1 MRTRRREDEDEDE
14 DPSVS
19 TSGEENDGS
28 DEDDGADDDG
38 EDEEEEEDS
47 ASESEGFDDDEFVVD
62 EDDDGA
68 EDADDD
74 DDDDDDDD
82 SVEDGEDDDE
92 ESDEETLARP
102 VSSHVMG
109 MSRAFQTLVGNKESS
124 TAAAAEMLPKSKK
137 QRQDEAEAKA
147 EEKERRRIKRAK
159 VELKFR
165 GHVVPQPRGRD
176 LESDTLERRLH
187 HTATKGVVRLF
198 NAVGKAQRDAEKAK
212 TMRRKDALISKTKFL
227 EELRGDKAKTKKDEK
242 TEADSGATKASFLQ
256 DDFMLGRGKLKDW
269 EKETIAAPQEV
280 EYDDD
285 DEDVF

>member
-1 MRTRRREDEDEDE
+1 M
-14 DPSVS
+14 
-19 TSGEENDGS
+19 
-28 DEDDGADDDG
+28 
-38 EDEEEEEDS
+38 
-47 ASESEGFDDDEFVVD
+47 D

-68 EDADDD
+68 EDADGDD
-74 DDDDDDDD
+74 EDDSDDD
-82 SVEDGEDDDE
+82 SDDDE
-92 ESDEETLARP
+92 EEEEDSDEETLARP

-109 MSRAFQTLVGNKESS
+109 MSRAFQTLVGDKDSS
-124 TAAAAEMLPKSKK
+124 APAAAAEMLPKSKK

-159 VELKFR
+159 IELKFR

-176 LESDTLERRLH
+176 LESDMVERRLH

-212 TMRRKDALISKTKFL
+212 SMRRKDALISKTKFL
-227 EELRGDKAKTKKDEK
+227 EELRGDKTKTKKDEK
-242 TEADSGATKASFLQ
+242 KETETGATKASFLQ

-269 EKETIAAPQEV
+269 EKETTTAPQEV
-280 EYDDD
+280 EYDED